1 VSLYDAIHLLLA
13 KENDSILVTR
23 DKLLINLAK
32 ENLVIAKK
40 PEEIL

>member
-1 VSLYDAIHLLLA
+1 MLLA
-13 KENDSILVTR
+13 KQTNSILVTR

-32 ENLVIAKK
+32 ENFVIAKK